1 MPLVRTV
8 RRFVIVIVIAVG
20 VIAAIAFLGLVK
32 WTRFGHPAIASA
44 ASPQPPALELPGVSG
59 ILRIAAFTDARGHRS
74 RPTTH
79 VTTYVDGPAYTGMED
94 NDLRGYLDGTFK
106 YAWNQTTQS
115 HVRLGRRGT
124 APRYGEY
131 ELFRDL
137 QRWSG
142 ITLPPHATVTH
153 ATLTLHVEDGPPHPM
168 RVELYRVKKD
178 WNPGNGGTLE
188 NNVSPPKPG
197 EVWWDEAKHGQL
209 AWGLP
214 GVGYAASDSGA
225 DTDPM
230 PLAEG
235 QYQPDHPTIVFSST
249 ALARYATERIAHRE
263 PLLLLVK
270 LTDVQE
276 DIPGTVIE
284 VFSANQGDTRY
295 TARRPHLELAW
306 EDADEDVTLQ
316 DTVALEY
323 GRVLTLR
330 HLPSRPGRWYDA
342 SFTSDSGFD
351 VPTIEARGGTAHDTS
366 AWTRVSTP
374 FQSTWDWLEVR
385 LLAATDPVVLGQPF
399 TSTIEDTWIRTGPPE
414 EQVVPWVFISPSGA
428 LDTVIATY
436 SGRDRWSVTFTPEEL
451 GRWRY
456 SWTQNFTETPYH
468 GADGAFD
475 IIPGDEANVLAQL
488 DHFARTLRT
497 ADRSDSTRR
506 NRLMTQFARLERAAM
521 QHLTPT
527 TFRSAAGAALRQ
539 KLDRIRALW
548 GQPVPDPIPLVPD
561 SPPPWQ
567 KKELARKPISEG
579 R

>member
-8 RRFVIVIVIAVG
+8 RRYAILITGI
-20 VIAAIAFLGLVK
+20 IAAIAALGFVK
-32 WTRFGHPAIASA
+32 RTRFGRPAIASA
-44 ASPQPPALELPGVSG
+44 ASPLPPALELPGLSG
-59 ILRIAAFTDARGHRS
+59 ILRVAAFTGTPRYRS
-74 RPTTH
+74 RVTTH
-79 VTTYVDGPAYTGMED
+79 ITTFVDGPAYTGMED

-115 HVRLGRRGT
+115 HVRLGRRDT

-131 ELFRDL
+131 ELFRDV
-137 QRWSG
+137 QRWSD
-142 ITLPPHATVTH
+142 ITLPPHATVTR

-214 GVGYAASDSGA
+214 GVGYAATDSSA

-235 QYQPDHPTIVFSST
+235 RYQPDHPTIVFSSA
-249 ALARYATERIAHRE
+249 ALARYASERIAHRQ

-270 LTDVQE
+270 LADVQE
-276 DIPGTVIE
+276 DTPGTVIE

-295 TARRPHLELAW
+295 TARRPHLELEW
-306 EDADEDVTLQ
+306 EDAYEDVTLQ

-323 GRVLTLR
+323 GRAFTFR

-351 VPTIEARGGTAHDTS
+351 APTIEVRGGTAHDTS
-366 AWTRVSTP
+366 AWTRVSAP
-374 FQSTWDWLEVR
+374 FQSAWDWLEVR

-399 TSTIEDTWIRTGPPE
+399 TSTIEDTWIRTAAPE
-414 EQVVPWVFISPSGA
+414 EQVVPWVFISPSGE
-428 LDTVIATY
+428 LDTVIASY
-436 SGRDRWSVTFTPEEL
+436 RGRDRWSVAFTPEEL
-451 GRWRY
+451 GRWHY
-456 SWTQNFTETPYH
+456 SWTHHFYETPYH
-468 GADGAFD
+468 GADGVFD
-475 IIPGDEANVLAQL
+475 VVPGDEANVLTQL
-488 DHFARTLRT
+488 DRFKETLRT
-497 ADRSDSTRR
+497 ADQTDTTRR
-506 NRLMTQFARLERAAM
+506 KRLMTQFARLERAAM
-521 QHLTPT
+521 QHQTPT
-527 TFRSAAGAALRQ
+527 TFRSAAGMALRH
-539 KLDRIRALW
+539 KLDTIRALW
-548 GQPVPDPIPLVPD
+548 GHPVPDSIPMVAD
-561 SPPPWQ
+561 NPPPWQ
-567 KKELARKPISEG
+567 RKEQAQKHLSADP
-579 R
+579 